1 MRDRTRS
8 ARFFILQVDSY
19 YYQKGRGGDVFRKK
33 KHKYWKKNKTLSI
46 RREEKR
52 EIIFIAQL
60 SRLPT
65 IVIKKLSVSLA

>member
-1 MRDRTRS
+1 M
-8 ARFFILQVDSY
+8 
-19 YYQKGRGGDVFRKK
+19 FRKK

>member
-1 MRDRTRS
+1 M
-8 ARFFILQVDSY
+8 
-19 YYQKGRGGDVFRKK
+19 FRKK
-33 KHKYWKKNKTLSI
+33 KHKYWKKNTVL